1 MVNFSI
7 VIHNHQPVGN
17 FDFVVKDAAKKAYM
31 PFLKTLKRYPKVR
44 IGLHFS
50 GVLLDMLVEF
60 APEVIDLTGEMV
72 SLGQVEI
79 VGGAYG
85 EPILPSCSEDA
96 IIEHILMQSS
106 QIQKIF
112 DTEPRGI
119 WTPER
124 VWEEWLP
131 LPMASA
137 GIEYTF
143 LDDFHFLSAGLGR
156 QDLNCR
162 WITEHSG
169 SKIHLFPIS
178 KTLRYMIPFRA
189 PQESVDYLES
199 LPESSQAL
207 FGDDGEKFGV
217 WPHTHHSCYEEGWL
231 ENFFKLLTANSTINI
246 MLPSESYE
254 NLRAKG
260 PVYIPS
266 CSYPEM
272 MEWSLPPAM
281 QNELKRLRPKTGL
294 ESTPEEAYM
303 RGASWKNFLHRYP
316 ESNNMHKR
324 VKLTELAMRKQE
336 IPLDKHFLSSQCN
349 CGYWHGVFGGIY
361 LPHLRRA
368 VYRELILSELDN
380 NVRFEPWDALDFNMD
395 GHKEIILN
403 DGNFNAVIIPSQG
416 AFVAELDSYRIKYNV
431 CDVLSRHEEAYS
443 QDITNLGNGSAPGSI
458 HDGIWLKDGQTVS
471 KLVFD
476 ANRRGLFIDHFYKN
490 APSWEEARNNI
501 LAEFSDLAR
510 EAYETDCIENGFV
523 LLKNSGNLGGT
534 KLAISKSFSLSD
546 GFITA
551 NYMIKNLGSNE
562 ANFNFCPELDISSEA
577 GYEEYAKISWDG
589 KEYGLNSDIPDR
601 VSRFELR
608 MPNSEITLQI
618 SPPTN
623 ALQYIVETYSNSEG
637 GVESIKQGLCLMP
650 IYKINLQ
657 AGESY
662 SMSFKLGCQNV

>member
-1 MVNFSI
+1 MVNFGI

-17 FDFVVKDAAKKAYM
+17 FDFVVRDASQKAYI
-31 PFLKTLKRYPKVR
+31 PFLKTLKKFPKVR

-50 GVLLDMLVEF
+50 GVLLDMLAEYT
-60 APEVIDLTGEMV
+60 PEVIDLVGELV

-85 EPILPSCSEDA
+85 EPILPSCSVES
-96 IIEHILMQSS
+96 IIEHILMQSN
-106 QIQKIF
+106 QIQKYF

-131 LPMASA
+131 LPLASA

-156 QDLNCR
+156 DDLNCR

-178 KTLRYMIPFRA
+178 KTLRYLIPFSS
-189 PQESVDYLES
+189 PKDSIDFLES
-199 LPESSQAL
+199 LPESSLAI
-207 FGDDGEKFGV
+207 FGDDGEKFGI
-217 WPHTHHSCYEEGWL
+217 WPHTYHSCYEEGWL
-231 ENFFKLLTANSTINI
+231 ENFFKLLTANNTINI

-254 NLRAKG
+254 NLKAKG

-272 MEWSLPPAM
+272 MEWSLPPPM

-336 IPLDKHFLSSQCN
+336 ISLGKHFLSSQCN

-368 VYRELILSELDN
+368 VYRELIQSELDN
-380 NVRFEPWDALDFNMD
+380 NVRFEPWDVIDFNMD

-403 DGNFNAVIIPSQG
+403 DGNFKAVITHSHG
-416 AFVAELDSYRIKYNV
+416 AFVTELDSYKIKYNI
-431 CDVLSRHEEAYS
+431 CDVLMRHEEAYS
-443 QDITNLGNGSAPGSI
+443 QEIANLGNGSAPGSI
-458 HDGIWLKDGQTVS
+458 HDGIWLKEGQTV
-471 KLVFD
+471 KNLVFD
-476 ANRRGLFIDHFYKN
+476 TERRGLFIDHFLEN
-490 APSWEEARNNI
+490 PPTWEDARNNNI
-501 LAEFSDLAR
+501 HEISDLST
-510 EAYETDCIENGFV
+510 EAFEIDCIESGFV
-523 LLKNSGNLGGT
+523 LLKNTGILNST
-534 KLAISKSFSLSD
+534 KLEISKSFSLSD
-546 GFITA
+546 GFLNV
-551 NYMIKNLGSNE
+551 NYMIKNNSTKSTS
-562 ANFNFCPELDISSEA
+562 FHFCPQFDIASEA
-577 GYEEYAKISWDG
+577 GYGEYAKISWDG
-589 KEYGLNSDIPDR
+589 KDYGLNNDISDR
-601 VSRFELR
+601 VSNFELK
-608 MPNSEITLQI
+608 MPNSAITLQI

-623 ALQYIVETYSNSEG
+623 ALQYIVETCSNSEG
-637 GVESIKQGLCLMP
+637 GIESIQQGLCVMP
-650 IYKINLQ
+650 IYKINLLQ
-657 AGESY
+657 GESY
-662 SMSFKLGCQNV
+662 SISFKLGCNA